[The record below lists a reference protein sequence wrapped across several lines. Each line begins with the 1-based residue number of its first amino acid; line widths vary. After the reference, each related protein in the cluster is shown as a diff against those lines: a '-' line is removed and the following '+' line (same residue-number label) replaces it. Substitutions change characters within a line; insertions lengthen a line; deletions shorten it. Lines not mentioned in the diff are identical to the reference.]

1 MRLPNDQSLGH
12 RKTKWIESYFVSFRC
27 TEQATNKV
35 VVTTIE
41 ELDLDSNAMSAAA
54 AQGIMLLE
62 SDNGA
67 AGGDEMDNGKQRKSG
82 GGGDGKSKFTAAL
95 STGVARS
102 LGQCRLSSWC
112 DTLSSASRSNIPA
125 ALQVPEIAYA
135 GRCPLGTPIRGT
147 WRGLV
152 DMIVRVSLNR
162 SL

>member
-12 RKTKWIESYFVSFRC
+12 RKTKWIESHFVSFRC

-82 GGGDGKSKFTAAL
+82 GGGDGKSKFIAE
-95 STGVARS
+95 S
-102 LGQCRLSSWC
+102 LIHLVYAIRDRL
-112 DTLSSASRSNIPA
+112 
-125 ALQVPEIAYA
+125 
-135 GRCPLGTPIRGT
+135 
-147 WRGLV
+147 
-152 DMIVRVSLNR
+152 
-162 SL
+162 